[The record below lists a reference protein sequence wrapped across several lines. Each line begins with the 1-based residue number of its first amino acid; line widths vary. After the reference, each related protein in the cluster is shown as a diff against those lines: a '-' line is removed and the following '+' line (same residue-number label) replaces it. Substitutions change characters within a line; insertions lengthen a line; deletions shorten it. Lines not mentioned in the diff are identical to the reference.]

1 MGQSAGGR
9 GERAGALGPEEAPAL
24 PCPSHVV
31 PLSTGLLCGVGL
43 VGWPELGSG
52 WARPVPSFARIRGI
66 GSEGGGQ
73 EVIRERQSS
82 GGGQR
87 R

>member
-9 GERAGALGPEEAPAL
+9 GEQAGALGPGEAPTL

-43 VGWPELGSG
+43 VGWPGFGSG
-52 WARPVPSFARIRGI
+52 WARPIPSFPGIRGI

-73 EVIRERQSS
+73 EVIRER
-82 GGGQR
+82 
-87 R
+87 